1 MESSVENIINDLN
14 NQKRKLLKEIELVK
28 NELII
33 NLDEEYK
40 TFDLCTHSKYETRKT
55 TYDYPLK
62 ADKMVS
68 ESQSQHKVP
77 RTISLANSTVKGS
90 IDHHLKK
97 LKTVISGTL
106 TGTNLKYTNSIANS
120 LKASHIGETDLMTK
134 IKSLNTQTYITQ
146 ADMSPLVQFKNIVKK
161 RFGLFTR
168 NRIVVMYERYFGQV
182 SFLFLNIADIDGRV
196 LSMNQLSGMW
206 SFHDY
211 FIFNKHVLI
220 ALRVRK
226 DSYKIYLFNERLE
239 LVRLFFGCI
248 SWVEIDLN
256 VTFFRFER

>member
-1 MESSVENIINDLN
+1 VESSVEKIINDLN
-14 NQKRKLLKEIELVK
+14 NQKRKLLKKIELVK

-40 TFDLCTHSKYETRKT
+40 TFDLCTHSKYETRIT
-55 TYDYPLK
+55 TYEYPLK
-62 ADKMVS
+62 SDEIVL
-68 ESQSQHKVP
+68 ESQSQHEVP
-77 RTISLANSTVKGS
+77 RTISLANTTVKGS
-90 IDHHLKK
+90 IDHQLKK
-97 LKTVISGTL
+97 LKCLISETFS
-106 TGTNLKYTNSIANS
+106 GTNLNYTNSIANS

-134 IKSLNTQTYITQ
+134 IKYLNTQTYITQ
-146 ADMSPLVQFKNIVKK
+146 ADMSPLVQF
-161 RFGLFTR
+161 
-168 NRIVVMYERYFGQV
+168 
-182 SFLFLNIADIDGRV
+182 